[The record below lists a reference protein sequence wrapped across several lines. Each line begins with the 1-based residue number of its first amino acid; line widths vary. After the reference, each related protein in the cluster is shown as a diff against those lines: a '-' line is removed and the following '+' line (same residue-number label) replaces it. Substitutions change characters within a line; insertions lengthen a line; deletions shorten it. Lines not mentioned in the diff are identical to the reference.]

1 MLHNRL
7 NVGHVLQVNKR
18 PGELKSYF
26 SSQNIRN
33 KIFFP
38 KISHD
43 LTRKGSNRLNQSKVE
58 KPDCS
63 IKTI

>member
-7 NVGHVLQVNKR
+7 NVGNVFQVNRRSGK
-18 PGELKSYF
+18 LKSYF
-26 SSQNIRN
+26 SSQNIQN
-33 KIFFP
+33 KKFFP